1 MSSPHTG
8 SPANDVAVIPSG
20 VREDAAARS
29 SRLSP
34 AAPPITN
41 SAPAPVPANE
51 PVFKPLSSC
60 SAFALCVTRLSVWLC
75 GEPCRKKRLYFPS
88 TRLVDQLEPTT
99 GHLCRVWPLASRNL
113 VRLGNGRLSCCF
125 KVGMFPVAVSLDG
138 GSGLPCLVLFSWSE
152 TALLHAR
159 FRATRRKYRPLSAF
173 ARAASSQTKVT
184 TPGEASL
191 SRSSVDRKMFNS
203 GGHQARLAQKRT
215 DGFPSSSREK
225 ELEKKQHAMATWDA
239 ADPRWKVKDMGDA
252 GKNVN
257 SW

>member
-1 MSSPHTG
+1 VSSPHTC

-20 VREDAAARS
+20 VRENAAARL

-34 AAPPITN
+34 AAPPITS

-60 SAFALCVTRLSVWLC
+60 SAFALCVTRLSVWLY

-88 TRLVDQLEPTT
+88 TRFVDQLEPTT

-113 VRLGNGRLSCCF
+113 VRWGRLSCCF
-125 KVGMFPVAVSLDG
+125 KVGMFAVSLDG
-138 GSGLPCLVLFSWSE
+138 GNGLPCLVLFSWFE
-152 TALLHAR
+152 AALLHAR

-191 SRSSVDRKMFNS
+191 PLSF
-203 GGHQARLAQKRT
+203 
-215 DGFPSSSREK
+215 
-225 ELEKKQHAMATWDA
+225 
-239 ADPRWKVKDMGDA
+239 
-252 GKNVN
+252 
-257 SW
+257 